1 MKVPFALVLMVLVAV
16 FASPALAGDGQ
27 VSGNQLAA
35 LGLSGMEPM
44 SDTQA
49 MAVRGQSSNA
59 KSSGSSLV
67 FGAII
72 DPHTGSFVSG
82 SSVNFSKATA
92 ENAGL
97 NALSNAGH
105 TQGSA
110 LDIQLIVVTSTSTFS
125 GRAIGGAG
133 GSGFAFGF

>member
-1 MKVPFALVLMVLVAV
+1 MKFSFALVIAALVA
-16 FASPALAGDGQ
+16 AGSTANAADGQ
-27 VSGNQLAA
+27 VSSKQLAA
-35 LGLSGMEPM
+35 LGLSGMKSM
-44 SDTQA
+44 SDSQG

-67 FGAII
+67 FGVLI

-105 TQGSA
+105 NQASG
-110 LDIQLIVVTSTSTFS
+110 LDISLLVVTPTSSFS

>member
-1 MKVPFALVLMVLVAV
+1 MKIPFVLALVALVAL
-16 FASPALAGDGQ
+16 AAAPALAGDGQ
-27 VSGNQLAA
+27 VSGKQLAA
-35 LGLSGMEPM
+35 LGLSGMKSM
-44 SDTQA
+44 SDTQG
-49 MAVRGQSSNA
+49 MTVRGQSSNA

-67 FGAII
+67 FGVLI

-82 SSVNFSKATA
+82 STVNFSKGTA

-105 TQGSA
+105 NQGSA
-110 LDIQLIVVTSTSTFS
+110 LDLGLNVITATSSFS
-125 GRAIGGAG
+125 GRIIGGAG